1 MSATTAIEERIAE
14 AQSLLEAKVRA
25 NRMWKLHSK
34 LQVHEMRV
42 AEQQLLVHA
51 VALQRRV
58 AEQQPETSRVLRPLI
73 EKVASL
79 QAARE
84 ADDGDV
90 DAADAHACSG
100 SRGSGGGGSGG
111 GGGWE
116 AAMGACASLPWPVD
130 DESHARLLAHV
141 EALLESANAPLPDP
155 EALELAE
162 ERRERAELVQ
172 RKAAAQA
179 ELERLRKEARESR
192 GAGDLAAAA
201 GVEAEKDAHAFAVQ
215 AEAAQALRS
224 KKARLEERVGNLLRE
239 RAASTAVAV
248 ASR

>member
-90 DAADAHACSG
+90 DAADAHAGSG
-100 SRGSGGGGSGG
+100 SRGSRGGGGGG

>member
-90 DAADAHACSG
+90 DAADTHAGSG
-100 SRGSGGGGSGG
+100 SRGSGGGGGG

-192 GAGDLAAAA
+192 GVGDLAAAA
-201 GVEAEKDAHAFAVQ
+201 GAEAEKDAHAFAVQ

>member
-84 ADDGDV
+84 VDDGDV
-90 DAADAHACSG
+90 DAADAHAGSG

-141 EALLESANAPLPDP
+141 ETLLESANAPLPDP

-201 GVEAEKDAHAFAVQ
+201 GAEAEKDAHAFAVQ

>member
-90 DAADAHACSG
+90 DAADAHAGSG
-100 SRGSGGGGSGG
+100 SRGSGGGGG